1 MTGVDLSSAMIAA
14 ARASEAEEPL
24 DIAYQVGSFARLDG
38 FADASFD
45 AAVSTMALMD
55 CPDFAATARSA
66 HRVLR
71 PGGSLWFSVLH
82 PCFLTPGSRWLD
94 GDRRLAVAEYFSD
107 RAWVERWRFSKA
119 PETSGAE
126 PFRVPRFGWRLE
138 NYLGGLCAAGL
149 RIVRI
154 AEPRPSAAQCREY
167 PWLARWRRHAAR
179 LLLVGA
185 RKA

>member
-1 MTGVDLSSAMIAA
+1 VAACGSACCIPASSRPA
-14 ARASEAEEPL
+14 P
-24 DIAYQVGSFARLDG
+24 DG
-38 FADASFD
+38 W
-45 AAVSTMALMD
+45 T
-55 CPDFAATARSA
+55 ATAAS
-66 HRVLR
+66 
-71 PGGSLWFSVLH
+71 P
-82 PCFLTPGSRWLD
+82 
-94 GDRRLAVAEYFSD
+94 EYFSD